1 MNLRSKRSKKARGK
15 KGRSIFQSKSQSNFR
30 KKYKKK
36 VGFQEASTEMSGSG
50 KKLDKKKSTEDVNL
64 LGLDLK
70 PKYKRARS
78 VVNGSL
84 SILLN
89 IKNNKKT
96 RNFMNFDHDLD
107 EEILKLKVSMRK
119 EIPYEELNM
128 GGENKMKLK
137 RLSSNNKMR
146 MRMIKEFLK
155 GNQEL
160 IKKLKLNSQILNNW
174 LSYVV
179 RTLYYDTKGVSEQTG
194 VHIRSELHRLE
205 VREEALRQNILAV

>member
-1 MNLRSKRSKKARGK
+1 MKTNTSNNKF
-15 KGRSIFQSKSQSNFR
+15 ISKSQINFKTKGKSVAFIEPTETTKKTQGNQKR
-30 KKYKKK
+30 KK
-36 VGFQEASTEMSGSG
+36 
-50 KKLDKKKSTEDVNL
+50 EDVNL

-128 GGENKMKLK
+128 GGDNKVKLA

-146 MRMIKEFLK
+146 MKIIKEFLK

-160 IKKLKLNSQILNNW
+160 IRKLKLNSQILNNW

-179 RTLYYDTKGVSEQTG
+179 KK
-194 VHIRSELHRLE
+194 
-205 VREEALRQNILAV
+205 NINLILFKKRDI